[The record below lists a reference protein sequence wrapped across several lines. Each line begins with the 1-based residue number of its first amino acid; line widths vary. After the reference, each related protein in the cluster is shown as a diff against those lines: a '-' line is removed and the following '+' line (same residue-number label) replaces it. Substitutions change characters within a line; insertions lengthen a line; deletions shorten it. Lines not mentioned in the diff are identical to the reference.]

1 MTSATPAKQWCSPAQ
16 RMSGLAGAG
25 LTVNGMTTPA
35 SFFSNW
41 PQAYSSQPV
50 ADAPAL
56 PPVQPTACGDLLPAA
71 GRSFLFSCVVFPE
84 FKESSHR
91 VSVPR
96 IGRRSR
102 AVRFCSAASEK
113 TDDFCPALKR
123 QAAGGDPDDSRA
135 TNHRGLHHVRCRNR
149 RNRRAQ
155 HGRALPLLVSGLSTF
170 DGQAGGVCHRHSGVI
185 HREMAA
191 RRNAAIRLSL
201 CPADWHVRHSADCRV
216 DPVRRL
222 GAGGCA

>member
-25 LTVNGMTTPA
+25 LRSKRNTTPA
-35 SFFSNW
+35 SFIPNW

-50 ADAPAL
+50 VDAPAL

-71 GRSFLFSCVVFPE
+71 GRFFAPPLSPKGLAGTPCACVFPE
-84 FKESSHR
+84 FKESSNR

-96 IGRRSR
+96 FGRRSR
-102 AVRFCSAASEK
+102 AVRLCP
-113 TDDFCPALKR
+113 DFGQTNK
-123 QAAGGDPDDSRA
+123 DSRA
-135 TNHRGLHHVRCRNR
+135 INHRGSFHVRNKKR
-149 RNRRAQ
+149 RHRRFELSCAV
-155 HGRALPLLVSGLSTF
+155 PLSGGGVSTF

-185 HREMAA
+185 DREMAA

-201 CPADWHVRHSADCRV
+201 CPADRHVRRAADCSIH
-216 DPVRRL
+216 PQRRL